1 MLTKAQIKTEE
12 MNAKIKEM
20 AGTSMAANFSM
31 DGAAPPMVETEEQ
44 DEASSAFFLGHQ
56 PRPAAP
62 SHIVPC
68 PLPRRNRAVSVA
80 R

>member
-31 DGAAPPMVETEEQ
+31 DGAAPPMVET
-44 DEASSAFFLGHQ
+44 
-56 PRPAAP
+56 
-62 SHIVPC
+62 
-68 PLPRRNRAVSVA
+68 VA
-80 R
+80 RAAADLGARPEDVHADPFYSVHELQEKGLLP